1 MSYFIFLFYS
11 FTLPFVTV
19 LYFIQTLI
27 GSAQFQSIIRLE
39 ISSTCKTYKG
49 GKKNTC
55 YVILFVK
62 VQDGTA
68 YYETLPP

>member
-49 GKKNTC
+49 GKK
-55 YVILFVK
+55 ILV
-62 VQDGTA
+62 T
-68 YYETLPP
+68 